1 MLYEY
6 RRVVAFVMLGMCR
19 RGQIGRS
26 SGYVSAR
33 LNAVFA
39 GAILT
44 FPAKSSTYPLRPRI
58 RGAKISIDRERTMN
72 DHAVAIVNG
81 ILIATIVV
89 QLILVKIW
97 VS

>member
-1 MLYEY
+1 
-6 RRVVAFVMLGMCR
+6 
-19 RGQIGRS
+19 
-26 SGYVSAR
+26 
-33 LNAVFA
+33 
-39 GAILT
+39 
-44 FPAKSSTYPLRPRI
+44 
-58 RGAKISIDRERTMN
+58 MN